1 MQVMLNPETVL
12 LIGSFLRAL
21 ITVIRLLRRL
31 TSEITGLV
39 IAITGL
45 VLAVTALVS
54 LLTASG

>member
-1 MQVMLNPETVL
+1 MLNPETVL